1 MTERTVAVLIALLS
15 PAVARAE
22 STADVARADALFNA
36 AKQLRHAGQY
46 ADACPQ
52 FAESSR
58 LAPGVGVSLY
68 LGDCYERIGRTA
80 SAWTAFRSAEKLALE
95 RNDQRADVAHARAQ
109 ALEPKLSGLTILV
122 PAAVAPAG
130 TEVLLDGSQLIPP
143 QQWNVAMAVDPG
155 DHVVTVNLPS
165 QTPRTLTAHVAPGSR
180 TATVRIDDVGPAPT
194 PSEAAPPAVTAAPA
208 GAGATRRWVG
218 IGLLGAGAVGIGLG
232 TVFILNKNQP
242 ASSAASCAPPPND
255 TAATTASTIAF
266 VAGGIALVAG
276 LGLSI
281 SAPAPKGVGVV
292 ATPVLLAGG
301 GGALLRGSF

>member
-1 MTERTVAVLIALLS
+1 MTDRIVAVLIALLS

-22 STADVARADALFNA
+22 STPDVARADALFNA
-36 AKQLRHAGQY
+36 AKQLRAAGQY

-68 LGDCYERIGRTA
+68 LADCYERIGRTA
-80 SAWTAFRSAEKLALE
+80 SAWTAFRNAEKLALE
-95 RNDQRADVAHARAQ
+95 RSDKRADLAHARAQ

-122 PAAVAPAG
+122 PPEVAHSGP
-130 TEVLLDGSQLIPP
+130 EVLLDGSQIIPS
-143 QQWNVAMAVDPG
+143 QQWNLAMAVDPG

-165 QTPRTLTAHVAPGSR
+165 QTPQTLTAHVAAGSR
-180 TATVRIDDVGPAPT
+180 TATVRVDEAGAVPT
-194 PSEAAPPAVTAAPA
+194 PPESAPPAAPA
-208 GAGATRRWVG
+208 DAGATRRWIG

-232 TVFILNKNQP
+232 TVFILNKNQ
-242 ASSAASCAPPPND
+242 SSAPSCTPPPSD
-255 TAATTASTIAF
+255 TTATTASTIAF

-276 LGLSI
+276 LGLTI
-281 SAPAPKGVGVV
+281 STPGAKSVGIV

-301 GGALLRGSF
+301 GGAQIRASF